1 VMADRWRIHC
11 HDRMVSFVSHRVFRV
26 FGEAL
31 AVAFPTKN
39 PLPSVASSSVPKPKG
54 DSTSDFPLVSGKQP
68 DSLVRRHFFVSLKL
82 LLGLDEAT
90 RWSRSSSSVMQG
102 AYPLSI
108 LYSPSIHPLFLSS
121 SSFHP
126 LSTLYPSSIHHVFIM
141 YSSCIHPVFILYSS
155 SGHPLVILSSI
166 LYPSSIHPLFI
177 LYSSSVILSVHL
189 LLILSLSVFLYAS
202 WCTGSSHILK
212 STMSSYCPR
221 KLAPTAQCFPLSLP
235 CIL

>member
-26 FGEAL
+26 SL
-31 AVAFPTKN
+31 AVAFLTNN

-102 AYPLSI
+102 AYHLS
-108 LYSPSIHPLFLSS
+108 LLDSPSMHPLFLSS
-121 SSFHP
+121 PSRHP

-141 YSSCIHPVFILYSS
+141 YSSCIHPVFFMYSS
-155 SGHPLVILSSI
+155 SGHPLVTLSSI
-166 LYPSSIHPLFI
+166 LSAA
-177 LYSSSVILSVHL
+177 
-189 LLILSLSVFLYAS
+189 LI
-202 WCTGSSHILK
+202 
-212 STMSSYCPR
+212 
-221 KLAPTAQCFPLSLP
+221 
-235 CIL
+235 

>member
-11 HDRMVSFVSHRVFRV
+11 HDRMVNFVSHRVFRV

-31 AVAFPTKN
+31 AVAFLTKN

-68 DSLVRRHFFVSLKL
+68 DSLVRHFFVSLKL
-82 LLGLDEAT
+82 LLGLGEAT

-121 SSFHP
+121 SSLHP

-141 YSSCIHPVFILYSS
+141 YSSCIHPLGILWSSSLQSSIHPPSILYSS
-155 SGHPLVILSSI
+155 C
-166 LYPSSIHPLFI
+166 IHPLSCSLFI
-177 LYSSSVILSVHL
+177 FY
-189 LLILSLSVFLYAS
+189 
-202 WCTGSSHILK
+202 
-212 STMSSYCPR
+212 
-221 KLAPTAQCFPLSLP
+221 
-235 CIL
+235 